1 MIIYG
6 KQPVYYVID
15 HHPEK
20 ISTLFLAKEI
30 DKKEYSR
37 LMRMNFAVERIPEK
51 GAQAKSRSGNHQGFL
66 AEVEEIRL
74 RELKEVVNN
83 DFVVVLSGLTDVG
96 NIGAIIRS
104 AYALGV
110 GAVIVCGL
118 KQLGLEPILRS
129 SSGALFDMPLV
140 VQTNLFDVLNELKL
154 AGFETYGAVMNGED
168 IRGVVPKGKRAL
180 ILGNESEGIPARAEK
195 RLDHRVSIAMAN
207 DFDSLNVS
215 AAAAILMDRMR

>member
-6 KQPVYYVID
+6 KQPVYYVIER
-15 HHPEK
+15 HPDK
-20 ISTLFLAKEI
+20 IKTLYFAKEI
-30 DKKEYSR
+30 EKKEYNR
-37 LMRMNFAVERIPEK
+37 LMRMDFKVERLHEK
-51 GAQAKSRSGNHQGFL
+51 AAQQKSKSGNHQGFL

-74 RELKEVVNN
+74 RDLKEVTDNE
-83 DFVVVLSGLTDVG
+83 FVVVLSGLTDVG

-104 AYALGV
+104 AYALGA

-129 SSGALFDMPLV
+129 SSGALYDMPLV

-154 AGFETYGAVMNGED
+154 AGYETYGAVMDGED
-168 IRGVVPKGKRAL
+168 IRKVSPTGKRAL
-180 ILGNESEGIPARAEK
+180 ILGNEAEGIPNRAEQ
-195 RLDHRVSIAMAN
+195 RLDHKVSIVMAN